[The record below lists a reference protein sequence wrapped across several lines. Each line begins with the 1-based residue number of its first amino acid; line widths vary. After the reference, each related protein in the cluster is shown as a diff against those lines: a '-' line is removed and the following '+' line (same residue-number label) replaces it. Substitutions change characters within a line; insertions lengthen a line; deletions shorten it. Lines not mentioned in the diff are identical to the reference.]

1 MRCHVLKKKILSV
14 SAAVLLLL
22 LTVCGGAALLPLPA
36 AAAGLPGESVFQTV
50 GAEGEVYRQDGIR
63 RDTEAE
69 GIVKNGTPQQEEEN
83 TPDAGNGTAGSAIGA
98 GSLAAIAV
106 MAFAAAVVAFV
117 FVTVNDRRAEKVP
130 KEEEKKEERVWTGR
144 N

>member
-22 LTVCGGAALLPLPA
+22 LTVCGQAA
-36 AAAGLPGESVFQTV
+36 AAAGLPGESAFQTV

-69 GIVKNGTPQQEEEN
+69 GIVKNGTPQQKEEN

-117 FVTVNDRRAEKVP
+117 FVTVNDRRTGKDP